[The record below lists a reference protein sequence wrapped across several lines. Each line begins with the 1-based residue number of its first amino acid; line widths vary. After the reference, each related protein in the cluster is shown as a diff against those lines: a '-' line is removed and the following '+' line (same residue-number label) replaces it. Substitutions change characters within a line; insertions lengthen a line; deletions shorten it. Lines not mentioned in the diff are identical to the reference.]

1 MKTFDVS
8 VNVLNTNVVWKQR
21 NTLESSHISVHQ
33 NASHLNQQ
41 LTQPLTQPLNQQST
55 HALTQQPNQLAHQ
68 TANQQPTQ
76 TTLTATDIVC
86 TWHRPAHLKLEMIFL
101 TLPFFVLMSLVV
113 TFQQNTNVHILST
126 LIGSSLVLTTPAV
139 FVVWHS
145 RRWRVEKQNY
155 VHMFLLH
162 GAGVLAI
169 LQTSYVSVVFIVF
182 CAVFAHVLQQSTTQ
196 KLNSRNT
203 GICAIM
209 LVLNG
214 VAIIL
219 LQQQTAESSWHF
231 HIVCSIIAI
240 LSISVYIVYTFIEYA
255 PTRV

>member
-21 NTLESSHISVHQ
+21 NTLESSHISLHQ
-33 NASHLNQQ
+33 HSPHTNQQ
-41 LTQPLTQPLNQQST
+41 LSQALNPQST
-55 HALTQQPNQLAHQ
+55 HTLTQQANQQAHQ
-68 TANQQPTQ
+68 IANQQPTL
-76 TTLTATDIVC
+76 TTPTGTDIVC

-113 TFQQNTNVHILST
+113 TFQHNTNVHILST

-139 FVVWHS
+139 FVVWHN

-169 LQTSYVSVVFIVF
+169 LQSSYVAVVFIVF

-196 KLNSRNT
+196 KLNIRNT
-203 GICAIM
+203 GICGIM

-231 HIVCSIIAI
+231 HILCSIIAI
-240 LSISVYIVYTFIEYA
+240 SSISVYIVYTFVEYA